1 VAGSPPAAAPPAV
14 VAATPPA
21 AVVEAA
27 SPPTRV
33 VETEEIIEG
42 EGSPPATMEPGFG
55 EETGGAA
62 AQPAAGEQADL
73 VSADRPSG
81 APEVSVLFVAWSRVP
96 SERVVSMRVAAGS
109 LNVVHEG
116 EYVEG
121 LQVSAIHP
129 ESVDLS
135 WTGQKFRVAVNPF

>member
-1 VAGSPPAAAPPAV
+1 
-14 VAATPPA
+14 
-21 AVVEAA
+21 
-27 SPPTRV
+27 
-33 VETEEIIEG
+33 
-42 EGSPPATMEPGFG
+42 
-55 EETGGAA
+55 
-62 AQPAAGEQADL
+62 
-73 VSADRPSG
+73 
-81 APEVSVLFVAWSRVP
+81 VLFVAWSREP
-96 SERVVSMRVAAGS
+96 AERVVSMRVAAGT